1 MEKQIFVMRQK
12 RRDPPIGMADG
23 RLARDNPITANFL
36 GMTAWDSRTGCDSF
50 RRANHKAK
58 SPGSPTDGMRRGPQ
72 CDNLYCYS
80 AVSFSRVTL
89 CPPPP
94 PTPITS

>member
-58 SPGSPTDGMRRGPQ
+58 SPGSPTDGMRRGT
-72 CDNLYCYS
+72 LGYKL
-80 AVSFSRVTL
+80 AV
-89 CPPPP
+89 CPRG
-94 PTPITS
+94 IHRSEGLD